1 MEGGRDVLRRRVCCS
16 SGANVCADCGVRLS
30 LHVTMSKEEEAS
42 AEDTNAMVVEKPDA
56 AVAVLAFEDDDDDD
70 ELYGD
75 LGNFSG
81 IEFKTT
87 SAESED
93 VETATTASKAADGG
107 TETVGSTDTAIQDI
121 DASDSDSDGEGGEIQ
136 IIIGDASA
144 KKKSA
149 KKFLRMTKT
158 TWRRSSLEGAS
169 QDGATDPKAT
179 PADTGKEDVTAL
191 DPGTGIT
198 VTTTSTSS
206 KATKWTG
213 LKGAEAPP
221 EGYDPRFYV
230 DPSRCKTAFD
240 LNLDN
245 EEEKGW
251 LHEGADISDYFNYG
265 LDEQSWHVYAKEQR
279 QVRFNI
285 LYKEWVEKRAALDAA
300 EAEAAAAAPPAPQ
313 STEQKDSMAVSTTPP
328 RNDGR
333 VQNPSSTF
341 VDVDQRKCYKCGNIG
356 HMANACPNPQAE
368 TGPEERACFN
378 CNEFGHMAK
387 DCPQGMRCYRCQGFG
402 HFAKDCA
409 NAPVERER
417 GGFDRGGNEYGR
429 DRGGN
434 DYGRDRGGNDY
445 GRDRGGY
452 DRRGGGRY
460 PDDRRGGYDRRGGG
474 RYPDDRRGGSR
485 FQGRRGGW
493 GDRRDRSRSRS
504 PPHGWRGD
512 RRGNRSPVEY
522 GDRERGSR
530 SRSSARWQDA

>member
-1 MEGGRDVLRRRVCCS
+1 MRTCVLTVVC
-16 SGANVCADCGVRLS
+16 VS
-30 LHVTMSKEEEAS
+30 LRVTMSKEEEAP
-42 AEDTNAMVVEKPDA
+42 AEGTNAVVTEKPDA
-56 AVAVLAFEDDDDDD
+56 AVAVLAFEEDDDD

-75 LGNFSG
+75 LGDFSG

-87 SAESED
+87 SAVSGD
-93 VETATTASKAADGG
+93 AETATTTGKIADGG
-107 TETVGSTDTAIQDI
+107 TETVGSADTAIQDI

-169 QDGATDPKAT
+169 QDGVTDIQKAIQKAT

-191 DPGTGIT
+191 DPGTGVA
-198 VTTTSTSS
+198 VTTTSSTS

-265 LDEQSWHVYAKEQR
+265 MDEQSWHEYAKEQR

-285 LYKEWVEKRAALDAA
+285 LYKEWLEKRVALDAA
-300 EAEAAAAAPPAPQ
+300 EAEKAAAAPPPATPQ
-313 STEQKDSMAVSTTPP
+313 TIEEKDRPTVSTTPP
-328 RNDGR
+328 RSLNDGR
-333 VQNPSSTF
+333 VPNPSSTF

-356 HMANACPNPQAE
+356 HMANNCPNPQTE
-368 TGPEERACFN
+368 TGPEGRACYN

-387 DCPQGMRCYRCQGFG
+387 DCPKGMRCYRCQGFG
-402 HFAKDCA
+402 HFAKDCV
-409 NAPVERER
+409 NAPVERGR

-434 DYGRDRGGNDY
+434 DYGRDRGGDDYGRDRGGNDY

-474 RYPDDRRGGSR
+474 RHPDDRRGGSR

-504 PPHGWRGD
+504 PPHGRRGD
-512 RRGNRSPVEY
+512 HRRNRSPVEY

-530 SRSSARWQDA
+530 SRSSARWQES